1 MVHQLTEMTGFTEMT
16 SEITGT
22 TLKSTGMTLQ
32 IHKNRGYIILY
43 VYVFQVIAS

>member
-1 MVHQLTEMTGFTEMT
+1 MKNMVHQLTEMTGFTEMT

-32 IHKNRGYIILY
+32 IHKNRDILY
-43 VYVFQVIAS
+43 YSFMSFK

>member
-22 TLKSTGMTLQ
+22 TLKSTGITLQ
-32 IHKNRGYIILY
+32 IHKNKDILY
-43 VYVFQVIAS
+43 YTLMSFK